1 MFCLFLTNL
10 FMPESDPDI
19 SASSGVLP
27 VLQVLFGI
35 SAVKSGTRNEIW
47 GLRGALMFRRLCLH
61 SPGSLL
67 PPVAPHLLA
76 GSCHLHSRVPGS
88 ISKCMAGAS
97 SVWVQHCTYSKV
109 V

>member
-1 MFCLFLTNL
+1 MFGLFLADL
-10 FMPESDPDI
+10 FVPEADPDI

-35 SAVKSGTRNEIW
+35 PAVKSGTRNEIW
-47 GLRGALMFRRLCLH
+47 GLRGSLMFRRLCLH

-76 GSCHLHSRVPGS
+76 LFQDASFHLQVHGRSRLRVDS
-88 ISKCMAGAS
+88 ALELL
-97 SVWVQHCTYSKV
+97 
-109 V
+109 